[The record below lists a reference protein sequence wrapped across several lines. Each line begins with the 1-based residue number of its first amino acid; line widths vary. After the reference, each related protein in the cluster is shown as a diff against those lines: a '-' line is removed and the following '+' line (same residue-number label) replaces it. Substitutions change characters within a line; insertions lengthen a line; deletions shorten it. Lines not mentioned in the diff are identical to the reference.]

1 MKRTTH
7 AILTAGALAL
17 AQFPL
22 YGAVIFDNLSTPTG
36 AGTYVAGESYNEEMG
51 TMPGQTV
58 ATGFVVG
65 GARQVLT
72 SVVLGLGGGSGGG
85 FQVALFGGS
94 DGTSPGSL
102 IASLTGAADPSGIGL
117 YTYTPGSTTTLE
129 ANTTYYIVA
138 SAGSGA
144 QYSWNRGQINGSY
157 QDYQNPGTSGSFA
170 DPKIFVKGGGDWGP
184 SNEAASMQVNGEL
197 SPVPEP
203 TEWAA
208 ASVAMLGLVYVAK
221 RRLVS
226 ARQ

>member
-7 AILTAGALAL
+7 AIFTAGALAL

-22 YGAVIFDNLSTPTG
+22 HGAVIFDNLSTPNENGFYVTG
-36 AGTYVAGESYNEEMG
+36 ER
-51 TMPGQTV
+51 TV

-65 GARQVLT
+65 GARQTLT
-72 SVVLGLGGGSGGG
+72 SVVLGLYRGSGGG
-85 FQVALFGGS
+85 FQVALYGGS
-94 DGTSPGSL
+94 DGNSPGSL
-102 IASLTGAADPSGIGL
+102 IASLTGAADPSVAGS

-138 SAGSGA
+138 SAASGA
-144 QYSWNRGQINGSY
+144 AYAWSQGQFDLGLY
-157 QDYQNPGTSGSFA
+157 FYYQNPGTSGSFA
-170 DPKIFVKGGGDWGP
+170 DPKSFIKNGGGWNRYDFA
-184 SNEAASMQVNGEL
+184 SSMQVNGEL